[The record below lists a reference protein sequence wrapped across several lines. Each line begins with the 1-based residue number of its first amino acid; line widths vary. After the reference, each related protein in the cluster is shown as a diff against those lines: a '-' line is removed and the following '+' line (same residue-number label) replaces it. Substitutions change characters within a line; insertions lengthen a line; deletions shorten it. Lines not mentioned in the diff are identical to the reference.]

1 MDVLEA
7 LALLG
12 AGLVAGAIN
21 AVVGSG
27 TLVTFPTLLAFGYPP
42 VLANVTNN
50 IGVLPGSV
58 TGAWA
63 YRRELAGQRARVMR
77 LAGASLAGGVVGA
90 FALLELPESA
100 FDAIVPV
107 LILLACVLVILQP
120 RLSRLVGRR
129 REAAAARRGAAA
141 GDGGAVHGGVAAIVA
156 VGLCG
161 VYGGYFGAAQGVL
174 LMAFL
179 GILVDDLLQ
188 RLNAVK
194 NVLAGLVNFVAAVVF
209 VTVSEV
215 AWGAAAAI
223 AVGSTI
229 GGQVGGTYGRR
240 LPPAALRG
248 FIVVVG
254 TVAAVRLLVT

>member
-1 MDVLEA
+1 MDVAEA
-7 LALLG
+7 LALLA

-27 TLVTFPTLLAFGYPP
+27 TLVTFPTLLAFGYAP

-50 IGVLPGSV
+50 IGVLPGSI

-77 LAGASLAGGVVGA
+77 LAGASMAGGAIGA
-90 FALLELPESA
+90 VALLSLPGSA
-100 FDAIVPV
+100 FDAIVPA
-107 LILLACVLVILQP
+107 LILLACALVVLQP
-120 RLSRLVGRR
+120 RLSRLVAK
-129 REAAAARRGAAA
+129 REHAPA
-141 GDGGAVHGGVAAIVA
+141 HGGPAAVAGVVIT
-156 VGLCG
+156 G

-179 GILVDDLLQ
+179 GIFVDEELQ

-194 NVLAGLVNFVAAVVF
+194 NVLAGLVNAVAAVIF
-209 VTVSEV
+209 VSVSEV
-215 AWGAAAAI
+215 AWGAAAMIAI
-223 AVGSTI
+223 GSTV
-229 GGQVGGTYGRR
+229 GGQVGGMYGRR
-240 LPPAALRG
+240 LPPLVLRG

-254 TVAAVRLLVT
+254 VVAAVRLLLT

>member
-1 MDVLEA
+1 MDALEA
-7 LALLG
+7 IALLA
-12 AGLVAGAIN
+12 AGLAAGAIN

-27 TLVTFPTLLAFGYPP
+27 TLITFPTLLAFGYAP

-63 YRRELAGQRARVMR
+63 YRRELAGQRGRVMR
-77 LAGASLAGGVVGA
+77 LAGASTVGGAAGA
-90 FALLELPESA
+90 LALLELPESA

-107 LILLACVLVILQP
+107 LILLACLLVVVQP
-120 RLSRLVGRR
+120 WLGRR
-129 REAAAARRGAAA
+129 LAQR
-141 GDGGAVHGGVAAIVA
+141 DHAVTHGGPALLVA
-156 VGLCG
+156 VGGAG

-179 GILVDDLLQ
+179 GIFLDEDLQ

-194 NVLAGLVNFVAAVVF
+194 NVLAGLVNAVAAIIFVA
-209 VTVSEV
+209 VSDV
-215 AWGAAAAI
+215 AWAAAAMI
-223 AVGSTI
+223 AIGSTA
-229 GGQVGGTYGRR
+229 GGQLGGMYGRR
-240 LPPAALRG
+240 LPPAALRA

-254 TVAAVRLLVT
+254 LVAAVRLLTT

>member
-1 MDVLEA
+1 MDVAEA
-7 LALLG
+7 LALLA

-27 TLVTFPTLLAFGYPP
+27 TLVTFPTLLAFGYAP

-50 IGVLPGSV
+50 IGVLPGSI

-77 LAGASLAGGVVGA
+77 LAGASMAGGAIGA
-90 FALLELPESA
+90 VALLSLPGSA
-100 FDAIVPV
+100 FDAIVPA
-107 LILLACVLVILQP
+107 LILLACALVVLQP
-120 RLSRLVGRR
+120 RLSRLVAK
-129 REAAAARRGAAA
+129 REHAPA
-141 GDGGAVHGGVAAIVA
+141 HGGPAAVAGVVIT
-156 VGLCG
+156 G

-179 GILVDDLLQ
+179 GIFVDEELQ

-194 NVLAGLVNFVAAVVF
+194 NVLAGLVNAVAAVIF
-209 VTVSEV
+209 VSVSEV
-215 AWGAAAAI
+215 AWGAAAMIAI
-223 AVGSTI
+223 GSAV
-229 GGQVGGTYGRR
+229 GGQVGGMYGRR
-240 LPPAALRG
+240 LPPLVLRG

-254 TVAAVRLLVT
+254 VVAAVRLLLT

>member
-1 MDVLEA
+1 MDVLEGV
-7 LALLG
+7 ALLA

-77 LAGASLAGGVVGA
+77 LAGASITGGVVGA
-90 FALLELPESA
+90 IALLELPESA

-107 LILLACVLVILQP
+107 LILLACVLVVLQP
-120 RLSRLVGRR
+120 RLSRLV
-129 REAAAARRGAAA
+129 ARRDRRVAH
-141 GDGGAVHGGVAAIVA
+141 GGAAAIVA

-179 GILVDDLLQ
+179 GILLDEELQ

-194 NVLAGLVNFVAAVVF
+194 NVLAGLVNAVAAVVF
-209 VTVSEV
+209 IAVSDV
-215 AWGAAAAI
+215 AWGAAAMIAI
-223 AVGSTI
+223 GST
-229 GGQVGGTYGRR
+229 VGGHVGGMYGRR
-240 LPPAALRG
+240 LPPSALRG

-254 TVAAVRLLVT
+254 VVAAVRLLLT

>member
-12 AGLVAGAIN
+12 AGIAAGAIN

-27 TLVTFPTLLAFGYPP
+27 TLITFPTLLAFGYAP

-63 YRRELAGQRARVMR
+63 YRRELAGQKARVLR
-77 LAGASLAGGVVGA
+77 LAGMSIAGGLLGA
-90 FALLELPESA
+90 ILLLELPESA
-100 FDAIVPV
+100 FDAVVPA

-120 RLSRLVGRR
+120 WLSRKVAQRNH
-129 REAAAARRGAAA
+129 AVAH
-141 GDGGAVHGGVAAIVA
+141 GGAPALGGTF
-156 VGLCG
+156 LTG

-174 LMAFL
+174 LVAIL
-179 GILVDDLLQ
+179 GIFVDDDLQ

-194 NVLAGLVNFVAAVVF
+194 NVLAGLVNAVAAIVFVA
-209 VTVSEV
+209 VSEV
-215 AWGAAAAI
+215 AWGAAAMIAI
-223 AVGSTI
+223 GSTA
-229 GGQVGGTYGRR
+229 GGQLGGMYGRR
-240 LPPAALRG
+240 LSPAVLRG
-248 FIVVVG
+248 IIVVVG
-254 TVAAVRLLVT
+254 LTAAVRLLAT